1 MAVEP
6 NMWADY
12 VKLQAALPVVHKD
25 AVNPHFRSKYASLD
39 ALQEA
44 VFPILAQ
51 HHFAFLSQP
60 STFDNQGDRPS
71 LKYALVHAT
80 GEQIPGEM
88 PLLLKS
94 NDPQGQGSAITY
106 ARRYALSASLG
117 LSTGEDDDG
126 NVATTQAQAGAVPLT
141 TQTKN
146 RLRQIFSDQDLK
158 GDEASQF
165 IRSVIDKDQP
175 ETEQDAGRLL
185 IALSRRKEGK
195 P

>member
-1 MAVEP
+1 MAVSS
-6 NMWADY
+6 MWSDY
-12 VKLQAALPVVHKD
+12 INLQAALPSVTKD

-39 ALQEA
+39 HIQDV
-44 VFPILAQ
+44 VFPVLAK
-51 HHFAFLSQP
+51 HNFAFIARP
-60 STFDNQGDRPS
+60 STFDGERPS
-71 LKYALVHAT
+71 LKYGLLHT
-80 GEQIPGEM
+80 SGESVDGEM

-94 NDPQGQGSAITY
+94 NDPQGQGSALTY
-106 ARRYALSASLG
+106 ARRYALSAILG

-126 NVATTQAQAGAVPLT
+126 NVATAQAKAGAVPLT

-158 GDEASQF
+158 GDDASQF